1 MCGPTTPARRLAT
14 IASVSDLFG
23 EPTVVR
29 PLAGAWVGAL
39 LAGHSGGRSGDW
51 PHGCPGRPADRP
63 RAALSVAVDKVAGMA
78 RIAVIG
84 AGMGA
89 MAAAARLAVAG
100 HRVAVYERTETY
112 GGAVRRFERD
122 GFAFD
127 TGPGLLTLPAV
138 YRDLFVKTGKQP
150 LEDVVELVQVD
161 PAARHVFA
169 DGTQVSLP
177 NASRAGVVAALDEAL
192 GAGAGQRWGDFLVR
206 AREAWDRTRR
216 PLLEEPLWPN
226 WQVLAERE
234 PYPAVPHKRLLRTRR
249 ASTPAEI
256 GAWELRDERLAALL
270 QTHVLAYGLDPRTAP
285 ASAAVLP
292 YMEHAFGTWYVRGGI
307 RELARAVYERCVQR
321 RVEFFFGAEV
331 TGILEKDGRAAGV
344 ELAGGTS
351 QAFGTG
357 GGTVAEA
364 DHVVAEVD
372 TARLRDLTEHP
383 LDEDGDVRADPI
395 SPPPARFTL
404 LLALRGGREPEAV
417 HRTVVHAPDA
427 EIELDFLAAPGGDQ
441 PVCPT
446 VTVLRP
452 DDPALRPDSAHESVV
467 VSAVVSSEAA
477 WEDEGTVRR
486 YTDFLLE
493 AAQRA
498 VPGLRERL
506 LWHEVRTPV
515 HTEEETGARFGAVP
529 APALAAGRG
538 RFLHPANTTRLPGLY
553 RVGGWSHPGGGL
565 PHAGMS
571 GALVAGLIVEGPEFR
586 GSQ

>member
-1 MCGPTTPARRLAT
+1 
-14 IASVSDLFG
+14 
-23 EPTVVR
+23 
-29 PLAGAWVGAL
+29 
-39 LAGHSGGRSGDW
+39 
-51 PHGCPGRPADRP
+51 
-63 RAALSVAVDKVAGMA
+63 MA

-127 TGPGLLTLPAV
+127 TGPGLLPLPAV
-138 YRDLFVKTGKQP
+138 YRDLFIKTGKES
-150 LEDVVELVQVD
+150 LEDTVELVQVD

-169 DGTQVSLP
+169 DGTEVSLP

-192 GAGAGQRWGDFLVR
+192 GAGAGQRWGDVLVR

-249 ASTPAEI
+249 ASTLSEV
-256 GAWELRDERLAALL
+256 GHWELHDERLTALL
-270 QTHVLAYGLDPRTAP
+270 QSHALAYGLDPRTAP

-292 YMEHAFGTWYVRGGI
+292 YMEHAFGTWYVRGGM
-307 RELARAVYERCVQR
+307 RELARAVYERCLKR
-321 RVEFFFGAEV
+321 KVEFVFGAEV
-331 TGILEKDGRAAGV
+331 TRIVEKDGRAAGV
-344 ELAGGTS
+344 ELAD
-351 QAFGTG
+351 
-357 GGTVAEA
+357 GTVAEA
-364 DHVVAEVD
+364 DHVVADVD
-372 TARLRDLTEHP
+372 PARLRDLTEHP
-383 LDEDGDVRADPI
+383 LDADGDVRADQL
-395 SPPPARFTL
+395 SPVAGRFTL
-404 LLALRGGREPEAV
+404 LLALRGGREAGAA

-427 EIELDFLAAPGGDQ
+427 ERELDLLVAPGGDL

-452 DDPALRPDSAHESVV
+452 DDPALRPDDAHESVV
-467 VSAVVSSEAA
+467 VSAAVSTEAG
-477 WEDEGTVRR
+477 WEDEATIRR
-486 YTDFLLE
+486 YTDLLLE
-493 AAQRA
+493 AAGRA
-498 VPGLRERL
+498 LPGLRERL
-506 LWHEVRTPV
+506 LWHEVRTPG
-515 HTEEETGARFGAVP
+515 HTAGETGTLSGAVP
-529 APALAAGRG
+529 APALAAGGG
-538 RFLHPANTTRLPGLY
+538 RFLHPANSTRLPGLY

-571 GALVAGLIVEGPEFR
+571 GALAAGLIVEGPDFR